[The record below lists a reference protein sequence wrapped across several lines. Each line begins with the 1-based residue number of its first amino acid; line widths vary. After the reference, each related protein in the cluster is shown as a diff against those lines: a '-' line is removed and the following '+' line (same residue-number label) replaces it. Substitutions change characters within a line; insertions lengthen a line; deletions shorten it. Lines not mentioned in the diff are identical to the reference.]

1 MTLLESAPAAIQRRG
16 AAVQLTVL
24 AAAAYVYA
32 VAEMA
37 PIGAMPAIAADLHV
51 AEAHVGMLTAAY
63 AFVSVIATVPLVR
76 ATAHWPRR
84 RVFLLTMTCLAVSQ
98 ALSALSPGLVLLA
111 TSRVLCAATHGLMWS
126 VVVPIG
132 ARLLPANHTGRA
144 ATAVYVGTSA
154 ALVIGNPMT
163 TWLSQNWGWR
173 PAVGAVAVAAAA
185 VALLAR
191 LVLPPMAHPAE
202 VPDARPRPYRNGRLI
217 VLCVLTLIGVT
228 AHFASYTFIVPIVR
242 DVVGLGG
249 PDVSWLL
256 GAYGVAG
263 LVTMTVLARSVDR
276 RLLVTVVGT
285 LGVLCLVFW
294 ALGTLAVS
302 GTERWAVAVGV
313 AAVVG
318 WGASAAALP
327 PMLQSAAI
335 HTCPEQPERA
345 SALYVTAFQIGI
357 LLGSVNGALVY
368 GHLGIAAVVVT
379 SAALFAVTL
388 AGVLWRRDTF
398 D

>member
-1 MTLLESAPAAIQRRG
+1 MHLTLTAPAPVEARRG
-16 AAVQLTVL
+16 AAVQLSVL

-51 AEAHVGMLTAAY
+51 AESHVGMLTAAY

-84 RVFLLTMTCLAVSQ
+84 RVFLLTLVCLAVSQ
-98 ALSALSPGLVLLA
+98 ALSALSPGLMLLGA
-111 TSRVLCAATHGLMWS
+111 SRVLCAATHGLMWS
-126 VVVPIG
+126 IVVPIG
-132 ARLLPANHTGRA
+132 ARLLPPNHTGRA

-154 ALVIGNPMT
+154 ALVVGNPMT
-163 TWLSQNWGWR
+163 TWLSLAWGWR
-173 PAVGAVAVAAAA
+173 PTVGAVAVAAVV

-191 LVLPPMAHPAE
+191 LVLPPMPAD
-202 VPDARPRPYRNGRLI
+202 PPAPRPNQPGPLRNPRLI
-217 VLCVLTLIGVT
+217 TLCVLTMIGVS

-242 DVVGLGG
+242 DVVGIGG
-249 PDVSWLL
+249 RDETWLL

-263 LVTMTVLARSVDR
+263 LVTMAMLARVVDR
-276 RLLVTVVGT
+276 RLFVTVIGS
-285 LGVLCLVFW
+285 LGVLCLAFW
-294 ALGTLAVS
+294 VLSSSATGTSVVVGALAV
-302 GTERWAVAVGV
+302 VA
-313 AAVVG
+313 

-335 HTCPEQPERA
+335 RTCAEQPERA

-357 LLGSVNGALVY
+357 LLGSVNGGLVY
-368 GHLGIAAVVVT
+368 GHFGLAAVVAT
-379 SAALFAVTL
+379 SAVLFAVTL

-398 D
+398 PV

>member
-1 MTLLESAPAAIQRRG
+1 MHLTLVAPAPVEHRRG

-84 RVFLLTMTCLAVSQ
+84 RVFLLTLVCLAVSQ
-98 ALSALSPGLVLLA
+98 ALSALSPGLLLLGA
-111 TSRVLCAATHGLMWS
+111 SRVLCAATHGLMWS
-126 VVVPIG
+126 IVVPIG
-132 ARLLPANHTGRA
+132 ARLLPPNHTGRA

-154 ALVIGNPMT
+154 ALVVGNPMT
-163 TWLSQNWGWR
+163 TWLSQAWGWR
-173 PAVGAVAVAAAA
+173 PTVGAVAVAAAVVA
-185 VALLAR
+185 VLAR
-191 LVLPPMAHPAE
+191 LALPRMA
-202 VPDARPRPYRNGRLI
+202 DATTVAAPNAARGPYLNPRLI
-217 VLCVLTLIGVT
+217 TLCVLTTIGVS

-242 DVVGLGG
+242 DVVGVGG
-249 PDVSWLL
+249 HDENWLL
-256 GAYGVAG
+256 GAYGIAG
-263 LVTMTVLARSVDR
+263 LVTMVVLARAVDR
-276 RLLVTVVGT
+276 RLFTTVIGS
-285 LGVLCLVFW
+285 LSALCLAFW
-294 ALGTLAVS
+294 VLSSPATGMS
-302 GTERWAVAVGV
+302 VAVG
-313 AAVVG
+313 ALAVVA

-335 HTCPEQPERA
+335 RTCAEQPERA

-357 LLGSVNGALVY
+357 LLGSVNGGLVY
-368 GHLGIAAVVVT
+368 GHLGLAAVIVT

-388 AGVLWRRDTF
+388 IGAAWRRDTF
-398 D
+398 PL